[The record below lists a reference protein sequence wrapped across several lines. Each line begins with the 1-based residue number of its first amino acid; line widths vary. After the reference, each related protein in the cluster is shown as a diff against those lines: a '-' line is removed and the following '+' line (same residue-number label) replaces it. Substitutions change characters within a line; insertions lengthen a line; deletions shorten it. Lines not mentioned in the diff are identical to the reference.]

1 MQDLTWWKHAV
12 IYQVYPR
19 SFQDSNGDGIGD
31 LNGIRSRLDYLVDL
45 GIDAVWISPIYPS
58 PMVDFGYDIT
68 DYCDIDPIFGTI
80 QDFDLLLAEVHR
92 RELRL
97 ILDFVPNHTSDQHPW
112 FIQSRSSRENP
123 KRDWYL
129 WRDQPNNWQSHF
141 GGSAWERDDLTQQY
155 YIHEFLPEQPDL
167 NWRNPAVKAA
177 MFDALRFWLR
187 KGVDGFRVD
196 VMWLM
201 IKDDQFRDNP
211 PNPAYEVGESTRS
224 KFLSVYDSDRP
235 EVHPLVAEMR
245 AVLDDFGER
254 VLIGEIYLPIQRLMQ
269 YYGPHRQGAS
279 LPFNFQLLQCPWTA
293 DDLARVIG
301 DYMSALPAGA
311 WPNWV
316 LGNHDQPR
324 IASRIGPRRAR
335 AAALLLFALPGTL
348 TVYYGEELGMRD
360 VPIPPD
366 EIQDPAEK
374 RQPGIGMGR
383 DPERTPMPWDRSA
396 VSGFSSGPPWLPIG
410 DANKTLNVESMRDD
424 PNSLLTFYRRLLRL
438 RRAHPVLV
446 SGSLTD
452 LTADN
457 GVIRFVRS
465 DAKTRYVV
473 LMNLAEQE
481 RTVAVSVGVIAAC
494 TEVQREGEAVSQ
506 TMKLAPVEAMIIE
519 AAENYDC
526 NK

>member
-1 MQDLTWWKHAV
+1 MQDLRWWKHAV

-31 LNGIRSRLDYLVDL
+31 LHGIRSRLDYLVDL
-45 GIDAVWISPIYPS
+45 GVDAVWISPVYPS
-58 PMVDFGYDIT
+58 PMADFGYDVA
-68 DYCDIDPIFGTI
+68 DYCGIDPVFGTM

-112 FIQSRSSRENP
+112 FIQSRLSRENP

-141 GGSAWERDDLTQQY
+141 GGSAWERDDKTQQHY
-155 YIHEFLPEQPDL
+155 LHEFLREQPDL
-167 NWRNPAVKAA
+167 NWRNPAVKGA

-211 PNPAYEVGESTRS
+211 PNPAYQVGESTRS
-224 KFLSVYDSDRP
+224 KFLPVYDSDRP
-235 EVHPLVAEMR
+235 EVHELVAEMR
-245 AVLDDFGER
+245 AVLDDFGDR
-254 VLIGEIYLPIQRLMQ
+254 VLIGEIYLPVQRLMQ
-269 YYGPHRQGAS
+269 YYGPNMQGAN
-279 LPFNFQLLQCPWTA
+279 LPFNFQLLRCPWTA

-324 IASRIGPRRAR
+324 LASRIGTKRAR

-348 TVYYGEELGMRD
+348 TIYYGEELGMQD
-360 VPIPPD
+360 VPIAPD

-396 VSGFSSGPPWLPIG
+396 SSGFSSGLPWLPIG
-410 DANKTLNVESMRDD
+410 DVNKTLNVESMRAD
-424 PNSLLTFYRRLLRL
+424 PNSMLTFYRRLLQL
-438 RRAHPVLV
+438 RRAQPVLV

-452 LTADN
+452 LTGDD
-457 GVIRFVRS
+457 GVMRFVRS
-465 DAKTRYVV
+465 HATKRFVV
-473 LMNLAEQE
+473 LLNLAEQE
-481 RTVAVSVGVIAAC
+481 RTVVMSAGVITAC
-494 TEVQREGEAVSQ
+494 TEVHREGEAVSQ
-506 TMKLAPVEAMIIE
+506 TAKLAPAEAMIVE
-519 AAENYDC
+519 VSAGDR
-526 NK
+526 